1 MTCGNCIDAQVVE
14 ELEVETKFMRARME
28 RLEAENKALQ
38 DQVDALLLVTKAT
51 DEERIRIMQSIW
63 KGTVEKNG

>member
-14 ELEVETKFMRARME
+14 ELEVESKFMRARME

-51 DEERIRIMQSIW
+51 EEDRVRIMQAIW
-63 KGTVEKNG
+63 KGTIDKNG

>member
-1 MTCGNCIDAQVVE
+1 MTCGNCIDARVVD
-14 ELEVETKFMRARME
+14 ELELETKFMRARME

-51 DEERIRIMQSIW
+51 EEDRVRIMQSIW
-63 KGTVEKNG
+63 KGTIDKNG

>member
-1 MTCGNCIDAQVVE
+1 MTCGNCIDARVVD
-14 ELEVETKFMRARME
+14 ELELETKFMRARME

-51 DEERIRIMQSIW
+51 EEDRVRIMQAIW
-63 KGTVEKNG
+63 KGTIDKNG

>member
-14 ELEVETKFMRARME
+14 ELELETKFMRARME

>member
-1 MTCGNCIDAQVVE
+1 MTCGNCIDSRVVE
-14 ELEVETKFMRARME
+14 ELELESKFMRERMN

-51 DEERIRIMQSIW
+51 DEDRVRIMQTIW

>member
-14 ELEVETKFMRARME
+14 ELEVETKFIRARME

-51 DEERIRIMQSIW
+51 DENRIRIMQSIW

>member
-14 ELEVETKFMRARME
+14 ELEVETKFIRARME

-51 DEERIRIMQSIW
+51 DEDRIRIMQSIW

>member
-1 MTCGNCIDAQVVE
+1 MTCGNCIDSRVVA
-14 ELEVETKFMRARME
+14 ELELESKFMRERMN

-51 DEERIRIMQSIW
+51 DEDRVRIMQTIW

>member
-1 MTCGNCIDAQVVE
+1 MTCGNCIDSRVVD
-14 ELEVETKFMRARME
+14 ELELESKLMRARMN

-51 DEERIRIMQSIW
+51 DEERVKVMESIW
-63 KGTVEKNG
+63 KHTRDNA

>member
-1 MTCGNCIDAQVVE
+1 MTCGNCIDSRVVD
-14 ELEVETKFMRARME
+14 ELELESKLMRARMN

-51 DEERIRIMQSIW
+51 DEERIKIMESIW
-63 KGTVEKNG
+63 QHTRDKA

>member
-14 ELEVETKFMRARME
+14 ELEVESKFMRARME

-38 DQVDALLLVTKAT
+38 DQVDALLLVTKASDT
-51 DEERIRIMQSIW
+51 ERVKIMESIW
-63 KGTVEKNG
+63 KHTRDKA

>member
-51 DEERIRIMQSIW
+51 DEDRIRIMQSIW

>member
-51 DEERIRIMQSIW
+51 EKDRIRIMESIW
-63 KGTVEKNG
+63 KETRDKA

>member
-14 ELEVETKFMRARME
+14 ELELESKFMRERMN

-51 DEERIRIMQSIW
+51 DEDRIRIMQSIW

>member
-14 ELEVETKFMRARME
+14 ELEVESKFMRARME
-28 RLEAENKALQ
+28 RLEAENRTLQ

-51 DEERIRIMQSIW
+51 DEERVKIMESIW
-63 KGTVEKNG
+63 EHTRNKA